1 MVGMEMSMN
10 ATATAAI
17 VMIVM
22 KHDNNKENWNMN
34 QIGRMTNVMD
44 YTKNIIPIL
53 WNFLDTRRNSFSVS
67 INICTI
73 DDELII
79 SIINPKE
86 IKRFKHTKNVN
97 LVENLNACLPS
108 Y

>member
-1 MVGMEMSMN
+1 
-10 ATATAAI
+10 
-17 VMIVM
+17 
-22 KHDNNKENWNMN
+22 MN
-34 QIGRMTNVMD
+34 QTRKMTNVMD

-73 DDELII
+73 DDEVII

-86 IKRFKHTKNVN
+86 ITRFKHTKNVN
-97 LVENLNACLPS
+97 LVENLNASLQS

>member
-1 MVGMEMSMN
+1 
-10 ATATAAI
+10 
-17 VMIVM
+17 
-22 KHDNNKENWNMN
+22 MN
-34 QIGRMTNVMD
+34 QKRKITNVMD

-67 INICTI
+67 INICSI
-73 DDELII
+73 DGELII

-86 IKRFKHTKNVN
+86 IKRFKHTRNIN
-97 LVENLNACLPS
+97 LVENLNAYLQS